1 MIKKVGTVIL
11 FILFLGANL
20 GYAQDND
27 NNNNVIDEVI
37 WIVGDEAILK
47 SDFEQN
53 YKDMIASGE
62 RIQGDP
68 KCIIPEQ
75 LAIQKLFLDQ
85 AKIDSI
91 SISDGDLARSIS
103 YTEKYYIDN
112 LGSKEKVE
120 EYFNMSMVDLRE
132 KLREQERTKYLVNEV
147 RRKIVGKV
155 NLTPSEVRKY
165 YTQLSQDS
173 LPYIPTSV
181 EVQIIT
187 SEPNIPLEVIDGVKA
202 KLRGFT
208 DRVNAGES
216 FATLAILYS
225 EDGSASNGG
234 ELGFMG
240 RAQLVPEFAN
250 VAFSLSDPTKVSNVV
265 ETEYGYHIIQLIE
278 RKGDRINVR
287 HILLRPK
294 VPTEEINKSK
304 ARMDTIAKGL
314 RDNTLTYEKAL
325 DILTEGKSANQ
336 YTFLTPDAKE
346 KLVTFE
352 EAVDIFSI
360 DKETRKN
367 NGILVNNK
375 ETSTGY
381 ITTSRFTMEELP
393 PEVGKMIKG
402 MNVGDI
408 SDPFMMKTQNG
419 KDVVAIV
426 KLKSKIDGHTANV
439 SDDFEILKQ
448 IVEGRKQDDILN
460 KWLLNKIKATY
471 VKIENGWQNCDFK
484 YPQWVQ
490 DNK

>member
-1 MIKKVGTVIL
+1 MIRKVGTFIL
-11 FILFLGANL
+11 FIFLL
-20 GYAQDND
+20 GSNPSYAQD
-27 NNNNVIDEVI
+27 NNVIDEVI
-37 WIVGDEAILK
+37 WVVGDEAILK

-53 YKDMIASGE
+53 YKDMIASGQ
-62 RIQGDP
+62 RIEGDP
-68 KCIIPEQ
+68 RCIVPEQ
-75 LAIQKLFLDQ
+75 LAIQKLYLDQ

-91 SISDGDLARSIS
+91 TIADGDLLRSVS
-103 YTEKYYIDN
+103 FTEKYYIDN

-120 EYFNMSMVDLRE
+120 EYFNMSMTDLRD
-132 KLREQERTKYLVNEV
+132 KLKDQERTKYLVSEV

-165 YTQLSQDS
+165 YTQLPKDS

-187 SEPNIPLEVIDGVKA
+187 SEPDVPLTVIDELKA

-225 EDGSASNGG
+225 EDGSAANGG

-250 VAFSLSDPTKVSNVV
+250 VAFSLSDPTKVSNIV

-278 RKGDRINVR
+278 RRGDRINVR

-294 VPTEEINKSK
+294 VPAEEKKKSI

-314 RDNTLTYEKAL
+314 RDNTLTYAKAFE
-325 DILTEGKSANQ
+325 ILSEGNNNQ
-336 YTFLTPDAKE
+336 YMTLNPEVTD
-346 KLVTFE
+346 KLFTFE
-352 EAVDIFSI
+352 DAVDYFSK

-367 NGILVNNK
+367 NGVMVNNK
-375 ETSTGY
+375 ETSNGY
-381 ITTSRFTMEELP
+381 ITTSRFMMEELP
-393 PEVGKMIKG
+393 PEVGKAVKG

-408 SDPFMMKTQNG
+408 SSPFIMKTSSG
-419 KDVVAIV
+419 KEVVAIV

-439 SDDFEILKQ
+439 SDDFEVLKE
-448 IVEGRKQDDILN
+448 IVEEKKQEDILN
-460 KWLLNKIKATY
+460 KWLQNKIKATY
-471 VKIENGWQNCDFK
+471 VKIGKGWDNCDFK
-484 YPQWVQ
+484 YQGWVESN
-490 DNK
+490 DK